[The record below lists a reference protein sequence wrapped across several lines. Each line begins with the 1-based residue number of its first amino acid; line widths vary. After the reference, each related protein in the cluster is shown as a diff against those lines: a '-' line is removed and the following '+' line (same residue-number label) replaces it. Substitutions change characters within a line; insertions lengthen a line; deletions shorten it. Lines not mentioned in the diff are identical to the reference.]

1 MAHNMLDRRGR
12 CERWLPGSCVAAPEG
27 SMRVLTTWLRGG
39 MIVMS
44 GKESNQRG
52 CLAKNPAIGD

>member
-1 MAHNMLDRRGR
+1 
-12 CERWLPGSCVAAPEG
+12 
-27 SMRVLTTWLRGG
+27 MRVLTTRLRDG

-52 CLAKNPAIGD
+52 CLAKNPATGDG